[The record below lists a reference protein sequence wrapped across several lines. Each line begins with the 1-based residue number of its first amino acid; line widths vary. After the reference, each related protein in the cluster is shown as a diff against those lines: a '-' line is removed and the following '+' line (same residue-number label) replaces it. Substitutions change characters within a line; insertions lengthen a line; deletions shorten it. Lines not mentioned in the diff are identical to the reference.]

1 MEQEH
6 GTFKV
11 DLLEPPA
18 GAAGN
23 TGAFAKFLSQ
33 NFVTAPET
41 AK

>member
-18 GAAGN
+18 GAARN
-23 TGAFAKFLSQ
+23 KGAPAKFLSQ
-33 NFVTAPET
+33 NFVTVPET